1 VGEYEAMNIV
11 NYKVG
16 KREITINQPT
26 YYDYVADQFYSPRA
40 LAAETLV
47 RQAPPAPKPV
57 PVPVPAVPINNGRR
71 RLILED

>member
-1 VGEYEAMNIV
+1 MGE
-11 NYKVG
+11 YKVG
-16 KREITINQPT
+16 KHEITVNQRT
-26 YYDYVADQFYSPRA
+26 YYVADQFYSPRA

-57 PVPVPAVPINNGRR
+57 PVPAPAVPINNGRR